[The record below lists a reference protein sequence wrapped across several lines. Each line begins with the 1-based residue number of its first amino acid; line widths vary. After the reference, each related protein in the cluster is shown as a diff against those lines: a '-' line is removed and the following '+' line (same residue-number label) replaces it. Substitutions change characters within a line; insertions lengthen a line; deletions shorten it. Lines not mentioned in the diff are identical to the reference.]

1 MNQTSALFQ
10 LAGREPVEGAE
21 GSGFYLT
28 MSRQAIP
35 HHDHTNLLN
44 S

>member
-1 MNQTSALFQ
+1 MNKTSALFKV
-10 LAGREPVEGAE
+10 AGRKPVEGAE
-21 GSGFYLT
+21 GSGFHLT

-35 HHDHTNLLN
+35 NHGHTNLLN